1 VVQQGGNVRRNV
13 CGLIATAREDVGEGA
28 DVVALIPWLLR
39 AGGVRGR
46 EHQADPTASMITTG
60 VSTAAA
66 GNRKLWS
73 MVAEGAHMDGLV
85 GVKNAQ
91 QFLESTTYIT
101 LPWNVYENMNQTTFI
116 RLDKKPKR
124 YDLAGH
130 FLGTR
135 RRPLAVENKAYTTV
149 GSQPEDYTEYLANA
163 YSITAR
169 ECEDGVDTEREFM
182 WLTTHPFA
190 QGKWR
195 HLRTSDEIAAALQKH
210 PEALAGRVPDNALMG
225 TVASRLWLIPVHDRY
240 RELVL
245 ERKELFK
252 IHEVLERKG
261 Y

>member
-1 VVQQGGNVRRNV
+1 
-13 CGLIATAREDVGEGA
+13 
-28 DVVALIPWLLR
+28 
-39 AGGVRGR
+39 
-46 EHQADPTASMITTG
+46 
-60 VSTAAA
+60 
-66 GNRKLWS
+66 
-73 MVAEGAHMDGLV
+73 MDGLV

-91 QFLESTTYIT
+91 QYLESTTFIT
-101 LPWNVYENMNQTTFI
+101 LPWNVYEDMNQTTFI

-130 FLGTR
+130 FLGAR

-182 WLTTHPFA
+182 WLTTHPFS
-190 QGKWR
+190 QSKWP
-195 HLRTSDEIAAALQKH
+195 HLRTPGEIAAALQKH
-210 PEALAGRVPDNALMG
+210 PEALAGREPDNELLSK
-225 TVASRLWLIPVHDRY
+225 VASRLWLIPVHDRH

-245 ERKELFK
+245 ERRELFK